1 MADIPVR
8 RTLPTAAE
16 SLRGIAFMAGGFFFY
31 ATSDMLAKLLTQSMH
46 PLQVAWTRQLGLLAF
61 VLVLLVRHGLP
72 ILRSHRPG
80 LQVSRGLTAVL
91 TSTSFI
97 FALTYVPLADAV
109 AVTFVAPFMVTALAA
124 LILRERIGQRRWIAV
139 ALGFV
144 GTLVVIRP
152 GAGVFHPAI
161 FLVLVTATAFALR
174 QILSRLLSG
183 EEPLQTTIAYTG
195 LTASLLLTIPLPFVW
210 VTPPDWQVVAIMA
223 GTAVTAGL
231 AELGIIRALDLAQAA
246 VLAPVQYTLM
256 IWGTVWGFLIF
267 AQLPD
272 VWTLTGAAIIMA
284 SGGYSFWRE
293 YRARR

>member
-72 ILRSHRPG
+72 ILRSRHPG
-80 LQVSRGLTAVL
+80 LQISRGITAVL
-91 TSTSFI
+91 TATSFI
-97 FALTYVPLADAV
+97 FALAYVPLADAV
-109 AVTFVAPFMVTALAA
+109 AVTFVAPFLVTALAA
-124 LILRERIGQRRWIAV
+124 LILRERIGPRRWIAV

-183 EEPLQTTIAYTG
+183 DEPLQTTIAYTG

-210 VTPPDWQVVAIMA
+210 ITPPDWQVVAIMA

-272 VWTLTGAAIIMA
+272 LWTLTGAAIIMA

-293 YRARR
+293 YRAGR

>member
-72 ILRSHRPG
+72 ILRSRHPG
-80 LQVSRGLTAVL
+80 LQVSRGITAVL
-91 TSTSFI
+91 TATSFI
-97 FALTYVPLADAV
+97 FALAYVPLADAV
-109 AVTFVAPFMVTALAA
+109 AVTFVAPFLVTALAA
-124 LILRERIGQRRWIAV
+124 LILRERIGPRRWIAV

-183 EEPLQTTIAYTG
+183 DEPLQTTIAYTG
-195 LTASLLLTIPLPFVW
+195 LTASLLLTVPLPFVW
-210 VTPPDWQVVAIMA
+210 ITPPDWQVVAIMA

-272 VWTLTGAAIIMA
+272 LWTLTGAAIIMA

-293 YRARR
+293 YRAGR

>member
-72 ILRSHRPG
+72 ILRSRHPG
-80 LQVSRGLTAVL
+80 LQVSRGITAVL
-91 TSTSFI
+91 TATSFI
-97 FALTYVPLADAV
+97 FALAYVPLADAV
-109 AVTFVAPFMVTALAA
+109 AVTFVAPFLVTALAA
-124 LILRERIGQRRWIAV
+124 LILRERIGPRRWIAV

-183 EEPLQTTIAYTG
+183 DEPLQTTIAYTG

-210 VTPPDWQVVAIMA
+210 ITPPDWQVVAIMA

-272 VWTLTGAAIIMA
+272 LWTLTGAAIIMA

-293 YRARR
+293 YRAGL